1 MEKIGL
7 FWGSNTGNHEDAT
20 NYLTDYMKGEG
31 CEVDLFNIA
40 ETPPVKMLEYEK
52 LIIGCPTWHIG
63 ELQDD
68 WDAIYE
74 EYKKL
79 DFSGKTAAFFGCGD
93 QVGYAENFLDAIGLL
108 AKPFMDNGGTLIGR
122 WPPEGY
128 EFDISLAQDGDDF
141 LGLGLDNDNE
151 EELTEERLIIWAELI
166 KDEFGI

>member
-1 MEKIGL
+1 MKKIGF
-7 FWGSNTGNHEDAT
+7 FWGSSSGNTEVAMEFMVD
-20 NYLTDYMKGEG
+20 YLESKGF
-31 CEVDLFNIA
+31 EVDSFDIA
-40 ETPPVKMLEYEK
+40 DIEPEKILEYDN
-52 LIIGCPTWHIG
+52 LIIGCPTWNIG

-68 WDAIYE
+68 WDSIYLQYE
-74 EYKKL
+74 EL
-79 DFSGKTAAFFGCGD
+79 NFEGKTAAFFGCGD

-122 WPPEGY
+122 WPTEGY

>member
-1 MEKIGL
+1 MQDERQ
-7 FWGSNTGNHEDAT
+7 
-20 NYLTDYMKGEG
+20 
-31 CEVDLFNIA
+31 
-40 ETPPVKMLEYEK
+40 K

-74 EYKKL
+74 QYKKL
-79 DFSGKTAAFFGCGD
+79 DFSGITAAFFGCGD
-93 QVGYAENFLDAIGLL
+93 AVGYPDNFLDAIGLL
-108 AKPFMDNGGTLIGR
+108 AKPFMENGGTLIGR
-122 WPPEGY
+122 WPTEGY
-128 EFDISLAQDGDDF
+128 EFDNSEAHDGDDF